1 MLACQLVSVGCE
13 ETHLLSVQWTG
24 YGLRL
29 CDWLSHLANWCAQFL
44 LGALLVFL
52 GCCSRCRPSPLLA
65 LLPAVS
71 WPWVPAW
78 GLLEPS
84 RRGGENAQKTRKNG
98 GENGRDTA

>member
-1 MLACQLVSVGCE
+1 MLACQIVSVGCE

-65 LLPAVS
+65 PPAGRFLALGS
-71 WPWVPAW
+71 
-78 GLLEPS
+78 GLWLVGTAS
-84 RRGGENAQKTRKNG
+84 ARR
-98 GENGRDTA
+98 